1 MTFMFKVAIAC
12 FLFLLAA
19 PMTQG
24 EELQDF
30 LKRTGVGNATTN
42 DVHEDFRISV
52 FVGGQTLKMN
62 RDEILKFWEQQKASG
77 IKLVV
82 DSFTV
87 LSKTETPSDDGQ
99 SAVISVV
106 AQINAT
112 EDVRGSIAK
121 IESTSHFIVLHDAKG
136 AFHLLYAAVPKQVR
150 HA

>member
-1 MTFMFKVAIAC
+1 MFKVAIAC

-24 EELQDF
+24 EGLQDF

-77 IKLVV
+77 IKIVIN
-82 DSFTV
+82 SFDV
-87 LSKTETPSDDGQ
+87 LSKTETTDDDGKG
-99 SAVISVV
+99 AVISIV
-106 AQINAT
+106 AKTSVT
-112 EDVRGSIAK
+112 EDVRGSIVK
-121 IESTSHFIVLHDAKG
+121 IESTSHFIVLRDANG
-136 AFHLLYAAVPKQVR
+136 AFRLLYAAVPKQAR

>member
-1 MTFMFKVAIAC
+1 MFKVAIAC

-24 EELQDF
+24 EGLQDF

-77 IKLVV
+77 IKIVIN
-82 DSFTV
+82 SFDV
-87 LSKTETPSDDGQ
+87 LSKTETTDDDGKG
-99 SAVISVV
+99 AVISIV
-106 AQINAT
+106 AKTSVT
-112 EDVRGSIAK
+112 EDVRGSIVK
-121 IESTSHFIVLHDAKG
+121 IESTSHFIVLRDANG
-136 AFHLLYAAVPKQVR
+136 EFRLLYAAVPKQAR

>member
-1 MTFMFKVAIAC
+1 MFKIAIAC

-19 PMTQG
+19 PLTQG

-77 IKLVV
+77 IKIVIN
-82 DSFTV
+82 SFDV
-87 LSKTETPSDDGQ
+87 LSKTETTDDDGKG
-99 SAVISVV
+99 AVISIV
-106 AQINAT
+106 AKTSVT
-112 EDVRGSIAK
+112 EDVRGSIVK
-121 IESTSHFIVLHDAKG
+121 IESTSHFIVLRDANG
-136 AFHLLYAAVPKQVR
+136 EFRLLYAAVPKQAR